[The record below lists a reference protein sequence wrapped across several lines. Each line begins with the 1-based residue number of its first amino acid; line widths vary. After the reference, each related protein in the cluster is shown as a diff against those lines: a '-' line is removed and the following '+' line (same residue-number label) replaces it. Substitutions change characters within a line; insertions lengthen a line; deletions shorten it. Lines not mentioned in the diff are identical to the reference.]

1 VIPLRGRGRLAR
13 LARSLALV
21 AAVLSIGCSPDPHR
35 GERGT
40 VLHLAT
46 PRIRSL
52 DPAYASDMASSH
64 AVELL
69 YEGLYAYH
77 PFQRPHAI
85 VPALAEGPPEVSED
99 GRTLVFRIRAGS
111 RFCDDPCFA
120 GGRGREVTA
129 GDFVYAWKRIAHAAV
144 NAQGWWVLEG
154 KVRGLDA
161 FRETTRDPF
170 IPRTDRTRIRSQE
183 GGYDEEVEG
192 LRAIDARTLRVEL
205 VRQDPQFLWLLTMP
219 YTAAIPREAVEKY
232 GEAFAR
238 HPVGAGPF
246 ALEEFVWG
254 WRIRLRR
261 NPNYRDE
268 RFPSPGS
275 YPGWEADGREDLLAD
290 AGEKVPFLDGIV
302 IHAFAEPQP
311 EWLSFLAG
319 YIDRVTPP
327 EERFAEAIH
336 AGDLAP
342 ALAEKGILLERFP
355 ELEIRYIALNTKDPI
370 LANADLR
377 RAISLA
383 ADVDWIIEHLE
394 AGRGVRVQGP
404 IPPGLP
410 EYDPEYRHPFA
421 GPDRARA
428 REYLARAGYPD
439 GKGPDGRALRL
450 TMDLGGSAPRSL
462 RVYEA
467 LASDLRAIGIDLAPS
482 INTWA
487 RYIEKIRTGQAQIWE
502 LSWVADYPDAQNF
515 LAILYGPN
523 ASPGPNGANYSSPE
537 YDAVYERFREL
548 PPGAERTALARRLQ
562 EIAGRDS
569 PWIPCF
575 APISYVLRHRWV
587 RNHRYPGIHWQGMKY
602 IAIDAGARARDRAAW
617 NRPNYAPLACIA
629 GAVAAVGAIAAVA
642 RRRR

>member
-1 VIPLRGRGRLAR
+1 MTRRRGRASAR
-13 LARSLALV
+13 LALVTAALS
-21 AAVLSIGCSPDPHR
+21 AGCSPDPYR
-35 GERGT
+35 GERGM

-46 PRIRSL
+46 AKIRSL
-52 DPAYASDMASSH
+52 DPAYASDMTSSH

-85 VPALAEGPPEVSED
+85 VPAIAEGPPEVSPD
-99 GRTLVFRIRAGS
+99 GRTLVFRIRPGA

-120 GGRGREVTA
+120 GGRGREVSA
-129 GDFVYAWKRIAHAAV
+129 GDFVYAWKRIADARV

-161 FRETTRDPF
+161 FRDA
-170 IPRTDRTRIRSQE
+170 TRIRTP
-183 GGYDEEVEG
+183 DDPIDRDVEG

-205 VRQDPQFLWLLTMP
+205 VRPDPQFLWLLTMP
-219 YTAAIPREAVEKY
+219 YTAAIPREAVERY

-254 WRIRLRR
+254 WRIKLRR

-268 RFPSPGS
+268 RFPAPGS
-275 YPGWEADGREDLLAD
+275 YPGWEADAREGLLAD
-290 AGEKVPFLDGIV
+290 AGERVPFLDGIV
-302 IHAFAEPQP
+302 LHAFGEPQP

-319 YIDRVTPP
+319 YLDRVTPP
-327 EERFAEAIH
+327 EERFAEAVR
-336 AGDLAP
+336 ADALAP
-342 ALAEKGILLERFP
+342 SLGEKGIAFERVP
-355 ELEIRYIALNTKDPI
+355 ELELRYIALNTKDPI

-377 RAISLA
+377 RALCLA
-383 ADVDWIIEHLE
+383 ADIDWMIEHLE
-394 AGRGVRVQGP
+394 AGRGVRVHGP

-410 EYDPEYRHPFA
+410 EYDPGYRHPYA

-428 REYLARAGYPD
+428 REFLARAGYPE

-450 TMDLGGSAPRSL
+450 TMDLGGASPRAL
-462 RVYEA
+462 RAYEA
-467 LASDLRAIGIDLAPS
+467 LASDLRAIGIELVPS

-523 ASPGPNGANYSSPE
+523 ASPGPNGANYANPA
-537 YDAVYERFREL
+537 YDALYERFREL
-548 PPGAERTALARRLQ
+548 SPGPERTRLARRLQ
-562 EIAGRDS
+562 EIANEDC

-575 APISYVLRHRWV
+575 APVSYILRHRWV
-587 RNHRYPGIHWQGMKY
+587 RNHRYPGIHWQAMKY
-602 IAIDAGARARDRAAW
+602 IAIDTAARARDRASW
-617 NRPNYAPLACIA
+617 NRPNYVPLAGIA
-629 GAVAAVGAIAAVA
+629 ILLAAIVVVA